1 MRGGNPTRAKEAAM
15 KTIRSSFV
23 LLLAVLMLVGMA
35 LPVCAEELAL
45 DAEAIVEETASKPT
59 PESEVTSEPELTPES
74 EVTSAPEATTEP
86 EVTPEPTATPEPVPA
101 DAATPENTSSDEAAP
116 LALESESETIIL
128 TTAYSSMLQGD
139 TFRLTEDLN
148 LHGKTVRLIQ
158 TTVILDLNG
167 HTLTVGSLQLYA
179 NVTVTLTDSIGTG
192 CINGPINANTDSTLV
207 LNGGTVTSTEKS
219 TLGGK
224 IITGKGTTVFNGPVH
239 INANTTVSGGVFKG
253 YVENSGTIDGGE
265 FDGDV
270 YTDGTISGGTFN
282 GSVTSKY
289 ALSMISG
296 GIFKGNVSTYGSIS
310 GGVFCGS
317 VPADKLPKDESVYT
331 VTFDLN
337 GGSGS
342 IPDQVLVNTDTAT
355 AHEPADPTRD
365 GYAFLGW
372 YNNKNQLYDFS
383 KPVTADVS
391 LIALWTPVYYGI
403 TYKGDET
410 PGEDAPK
417 YYAYDS
423 YTALPKST
431 QPGFT
436 LQWFES
442 ADFTGDP
449 VTAIKASVYGNKTF
463 YGQMVA
469 NNYTVTYDTGESITT
484 PDSKTKLWTDTVLDG
499 VATPSKSGHT
509 FGGWKC
515 GNVVVG
521 PNMTVAELA
530 KALGKD
536 DSIGSFALTAT
547 WIPDGNTGG
556 DDTPTGGGDDNPSGS
571 SGSSPAA
578 LSKPVSSARVPK
590 TGDDSMIVLWLAL
603 AAVSAPALGYVSLR
617 KRKN

>member
-1 MRGGNPTRAKEAAM
+1 M
-15 KTIRSSFV
+15 
-23 LLLAVLMLVGMA
+23 
-35 LPVCAEELAL
+35 
-45 DAEAIVEETASKPT
+45 
-59 PESEVTSEPELTPES
+59 
-74 EVTSAPEATTEP
+74 
-86 EVTPEPTATPEPVPA
+86 
-101 DAATPENTSSDEAAP
+101 
-116 LALESESETIIL
+116 
-128 TTAYSSMLQGD
+128 
-139 TFRLTEDLN
+139 
-148 LHGKTVRLIQ
+148 
-158 TTVILDLNG
+158 
-167 HTLTVGSLQLYA
+167 
-179 NVTVTLTDSIGTG
+179 
-192 CINGPINANTDSTLV
+192 
-207 LNGGTVTSTEKS
+207 
-219 TLGGK
+219 
-224 IITGKGTTVFNGPVH
+224 
-239 INANTTVSGGVFKG
+239 
-253 YVENSGTIDGGE
+253 
-265 FDGDV
+265 
-270 YTDGTISGGTFN
+270 
-282 GSVTSKY
+282 
-289 ALSMISG
+289 
-296 GIFKGNVSTYGSIS
+296 
-310 GGVFCGS
+310 
-317 VPADKLPKDESVYT
+317 
-331 VTFDLN
+331 
-337 GGSGS
+337 
-342 IPDQVLVNTDTAT
+342 LVNTDTAT

-391 LIALWTPVYYGI
+391 LIALWIPVYYGI
-403 TYKGDET
+403 TYNGDET

-442 ADFTGDP
+442 ADLTGDP

-463 YGQMVA
+463 YGQMFA

-515 GNVVVG
+515 GNVAVG
-521 PNMTVAELA
+521 SNMTVAELA

-556 DDTPTGGGDDNPSGS
+556 DDTLTGGDDTPTGGDDDNPTGGGDDNPSGGGDDNPSGS